1 MRRMGCTRTRS
12 AWHPCYRK
20 IQRQQRQCFYGVL
33 LKHGVGGGEGEEGR
47 LLRLARSLH
56 SQQHHLLSQAR
67 PNSEQRC
74 RCSHTWQVY
83 RSHARVRVERRKLL
97 FGARV
102 YVNEYESRAQP
113 LQSGCSVRVTRCLC
127 APVPANGLGLVFT
140 NASTA
145 LVKASDIEQCC
156 RMFLGGG
163 KLVQPQPFSVVLN
176 NAKAIG
182 VHEAQVVLRPIKVLR
197 CSQPIQRKRLGVI
210 LLKSS

>member
-1 MRRMGCTRTRS
+1 MG
-12 AWHPCYRK
+12 W
-20 IQRQQRQCFYGVL
+20 
-33 LKHGVGGGEGEEGR
+33 EGER
-47 LLRLARSLH
+47 
-56 SQQHHLLSQAR
+56 
-67 PNSEQRC
+67 
-74 RCSHTWQVY
+74 
-83 RSHARVRVERRKLL
+83 ERRGVCCGLRAHFTANSIICCRRRAQAVSNAAAAATHGK
-97 FGARV
+97 FTEVMRACEWSGANFYSGARV

-182 VHEAQVVLRPIKVLR
+182 VHEAQVVLRPNKVLR
-197 CSQPIQRKRLGVI
+197 CSQPIQRKRLGII
-210 LLKSS
+210 LRNASFTSPIQHAERKLPVSAALP